1 MPRDDLLSTLRQTLP
16 RLWRLRSQLQ
26 PTFHLDTVAAIDTAF
41 LQHHGIRAVLWDVDG
56 TVMSFHG
63 GDVDPAFP
71 HVRKLF
77 RDGPGRHAILSNC
90 HESRFEELGRMFPEV
105 PIVRAYSTATGPIVR
120 VKQRGGDTHT
130 SHEVLELLNAG
141 GRQIRKPSGELVG
154 YCMHVLEEKDPN
166 SVLIVGDQY
175 VTDVA
180 SANLAGIRSAK
191 VRTFRR
197 DTFPRAL
204 RFSQALEATL
214 YRVMHGRPVAEE
226 PS

>member
-1 MPRDDLLSTLRQTLP
+1 MPRDDLLATLRQTLP
-16 RLWRLRSQLQ
+16 RLWRLRHQLE
-26 PTFHLDTVAAIDTAF
+26 PTFHVDSAVAIDAAF
-41 LQHHGIRAVLWDVDG
+41 LERHGISAVLWDVDG

-63 GDVDPAFP
+63 GDVDPEFP

-105 PIVRAYSTATGPIVR
+105 HVVRAYSTANGPIFR
-120 VKQRGGDTHT
+120 VKQQGNDTHT
-130 SHEVLELLNAG
+130 SHEVLELLRAG
-141 GRQIRKPSGELVG
+141 GRQIRKPSGELVN
-154 YCMHVLEEKDPN
+154 YCMQLLGEKDPN
-166 SVLIVGDQY
+166 SVLMVGDQY
-175 VTDVA
+175 LTDVA

-204 RFSQALEATL
+204 RLSQALEATL
-214 YRVMHGRPVAEE
+214 YTVMHGRPAYH
-226 PS
+226 